1 MTGIFEGIRG
11 CDKSSWINT
20 TRERRRW
27 VTWCHGGFNSMYARG
42 WALGASA
49 KCVVE
54 PVDPDHTFYAI
65 NICSVA
71 DQETG

>member
-27 VTWCHGGFNSMYARG
+27 VTSWVYKYVCQWMGIRG
-42 WALGASA
+42 
-49 KCVVE
+49 KCQV
-54 PVDPDHTFYAI
+54 
-65 NICSVA
+65 CC
-71 DQETG
+71 